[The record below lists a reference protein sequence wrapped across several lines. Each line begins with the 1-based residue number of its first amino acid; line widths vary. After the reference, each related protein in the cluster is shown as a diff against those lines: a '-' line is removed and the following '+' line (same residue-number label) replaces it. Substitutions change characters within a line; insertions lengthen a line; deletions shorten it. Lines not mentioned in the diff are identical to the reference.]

1 VAPCVNIPCKFW
13 LDDEG
18 WKATVECLDLTVHAP
33 DFISARNY
41 VEAALGKHI
50 EKVLGVSAKTTS
62 AHPL

>member
-1 VAPCVNIPCKFW
+1 MLNQFGDVLVYQQVQP
-13 LDDEG
+13 LLHL
-18 WKATVECLDLTVHAP
+18 ATGTYQVPFHAP